1 MVALPVVAQVAS
13 TTADTPLETVDS
25 QMTVQDDQSAIQFSI
40 ESDDPDTYSGVIS
53 FIATSEQPVEVP
65 LAVFVTTADKSL
77 VKTIVLKSSP
87 DATRWQADFD
97 TATLPNG
104 RYQFQAGYRLFR
116 GAEPVIWNQGYWA
129 LVANS
134 AASSHPSVVIPTPE
148 VLPQPTIPEM
158 PAPTVSQP
166 DPIPTSTVPTV
177 APIDTQVTDFC
188 SRNSITNVQSCL
200 AVEKFRLDPLCRQ
213 QGIATIAD
221 CATYLQQRYE
231 QPLCQSASVSDAQ
244 QCQRYIIDQATKN
257 KFCGDWP
264 QLACATIIG
273 SWYRGVVASFVS
285 LQTSLELSTRPLV
298 NQTIDWN
305 SLISHNSLDV
315 LASAAVADY
324 SQHNPM
330 VRLIALRAGG
340 VIDANQD
347 WQAVWPVGLQLDGDN
362 DGLSD
367 DAEVRYGTKLDAV
380 DSDGDGYLDGEELQH
395 QYNPAGSGKVAVVAG
410 IDQAL
415 VSGKTLE
422 QPWTAGLVGDKVAI
436 TGVSAFVNGQG
447 LRLAGTGPGLQPITL
462 FIGQPFPIVVTVMT
476 DERGQWDYYLN
487 QPIRDGAYTV
497 YATMITSQGTIS
509 TKSKATTVYWRQ
521 GQLVSLAQLASEQP
535 VVKGVAYDRFGVTT
549 PLALGLIIAAVIVG
563 STLVVISWRR
573 W

>member
-1 MVALPVVAQVAS
+1 MVVFPVVAQVTS
-13 TTADTPLETVDS
+13 TGSDTPLETINTQTGV
-25 QMTVQDDQSAIQFSI
+25 VDDQSTVQFSI
-40 ESDDPDTYSGVIS
+40 ESDDPDTYSGMIS
-53 FIATSEQPVEVP
+53 FIATNEQPIEVP

-77 VKTIVLKSSP
+77 VKTIVLKGSP

-97 TATLPNG
+97 TTDLPNG
-104 RYQFQAGYRLFR
+104 RYQFQVGYRLFR

-134 AASSHPSVVIPTPE
+134 AATSKPIIVTPTPE
-148 VLPQPTIPEM
+148 VTPQPAPDL
-158 PAPTVSQP
+158 APTPNVTEP
-166 DPIPTSTVPTV
+166 EPLPTSTTPAVVPV
-177 APIDTQVTDFC
+177 DTQVTDFC
-188 SRNSITNVQSCL
+188 GRNGITNVQSCL

-231 QPLCQSASVSDAQ
+231 QPLCQSVSASDAK
-244 QCQRYIIDQATKN
+244 QCQQYIIDQATKN

-285 LQTSLELSTRPLV
+285 LQTSLELVTRPLV

-305 SLISHNSLDV
+305 SLISHNGLDV
-315 LASAAVADY
+315 LAFASVADF

-330 VRLIALRAGG
+330 VRLIALHAGG

-347 WQAVWPVGLQLDGDN
+347 WQAAWPVGLQLDGDN

-415 VSGKTLE
+415 VAGKPLE
-422 QPWTAGLVGDKVAI
+422 QPWTSGLVSDKIAI

-462 FIGQPFPIVVTVMT
+462 FIGQPFPIIVTVMT

-497 YATMITSQGTIS
+497 YATTITSEGAIS
-509 TKSKATTVYWRQ
+509 SKTKPTTVYWRQ

-535 VVKGVAYDRFGVTT
+535 VVKGVVYDRFGVTT

>member
-1 MVALPVVAQVAS
+1 MVVFPVVAQVTS
-13 TTADTPLETVDS
+13 TGSDTPLETINTQTGV
-25 QMTVQDDQSAIQFSI
+25 VDDQSTVQFSI
-40 ESDDPDTYSGVIS
+40 ESDDPDTYSGMIS
-53 FIATSEQPVEVP
+53 FIATNEQPIEVP

-77 VKTIVLKSSP
+77 VKTIVLKGSP

-97 TATLPNG
+97 TTDLPNG
-104 RYQFQAGYRLFR
+104 RYQFQVGYRLFR

-134 AASSHPSVVIPTPE
+134 ATSIKPIIVTPKPEVTPQPAPETAPIPTVTEPE
-148 VLPQPTIPEM
+148 T
-158 PAPTVSQP
+158 A
-166 DPIPTSTVPTV
+166 PTSTVPVV
-177 APIDTQVTDFC
+177 APVDTQVTDFC
-188 SRNSITNVQSCL
+188 SRNGITNVQSCL

-213 QGIATIAD
+213 HGEDTIAD
-221 CATYLQQRYE
+221 CATYLQQTYE
-231 QPLCQSASVSDAQ
+231 HSLCQSASASDAK
-244 QCQRYIIDQATKN
+244 QCNQYIIDQATKN

-264 QLACATIIG
+264 QLPCATIIG
-273 SWYRGVVASFVS
+273 SWYRGVVASFLS
-285 LQTSLELSTRPLV
+285 LRTSIELITRPLV
-298 NQTIDWN
+298 NQTVDWN
-305 SLISHNSLDV
+305 SLISRSGLDV
-315 LASAAVADY
+315 LTSASVVDF
-324 SQHNPM
+324 SGRNPM
-330 VRLIALRAGG
+330 VRLIPVRASG

-347 WQAVWPVGLQLDGDN
+347 WQAIWPIGLQFDGDN

-367 DAEVRYGTKLDAV
+367 DAEVRYGTKLDVV

-395 QYNPAGSGKVAVVAG
+395 QYNPAGTGKAAVVAG

-415 VSGKTLE
+415 VSGQVIE
-422 QPWTAGLVGDKVAI
+422 QPWTSGIASDKVAI
-436 TGVSAFVNGQG
+436 TGVSAFVNGEG

-487 QPIRDGAYTV
+487 QPIRDGAYTI
-497 YATMITSQGTIS
+497 YATTITSQGTIS
-509 TKSKATTVYWRQ
+509 TKSKPSTFYWRQ
-521 GQLVSLAQLASEQP
+521 GQLVSLMQLANEQP

-549 PLALGLIIAAVIVG
+549 PLALGLIIAGIIVG